1 MHGYLS
7 VNIISSVRE
16 TVSLEGQI
24 ISRIY
29 VRATEAVVFIIK
41 VVFATFNAREN
52 VYEQF
57 AVCCVRCSLFNALW
71 YDFMNKQTSRLVTIP
86 KHSFVLNLI
95 MNKRLHSRWCMVWKN
110 GEYYDNMM
118 CLNQSRGRKALREV
132 YSNDYL
138 TLIQHLKK
146 KWKKCLYDSKTSN
159 LRFSL

>member
-1 MHGYLS
+1 M
-7 VNIISSVRE
+7 
-16 TVSLEGQI
+16 SLEGQI

-95 MNKRLHSRWCMVWKN
+95 MNKRLHSR
-110 GEYYDNMM
+110 
-118 CLNQSRGRKALREV
+118 
-132 YSNDYL
+132 
-138 TLIQHLKK
+138 
-146 KWKKCLYDSKTSN
+146 
-159 LRFSL
+159 

>member
-1 MHGYLS
+1 MHGYFS

-24 ISRIY
+24 IPRIY
-29 VRATEAVVFIIK
+29 VRATEAIVSIIFK

-71 YDFMNKQTSRLVTIP
+71 YDFMKKQTSRLVTIP

-95 MNKRLHSRWCMVWKN
+95 MNKRLHSR
-110 GEYYDNMM
+110 
-118 CLNQSRGRKALREV
+118 
-132 YSNDYL
+132 
-138 TLIQHLKK
+138 
-146 KWKKCLYDSKTSN
+146 
-159 LRFSL
+159 